1 MRVIILISIAIAIAS
16 AVYWASGLEPV
27 LAKGLAILCL
37 IAILWITEV
46 IHITATALFV
56 PIVAVMTGV
65 LAIDEALVSFADP
78 IIFLF
83 LGGFAM
89 AAAMRKQGLDEW
101 LALHV
106 IKWARGRLIIAVILL
121 FVATAFISMWI
132 SNTATAVMM
141 LPIVFGLLAKLDK
154 TYYRTTFA
162 FVLLGIAYSA
172 NIGGIGTLV
181 GSPPNAIA
189 ASIMDLDFVEWM
201 SIGVPLV
208 LVLLPAMILTLWL
221 CLRPQLPTALIEL
234 LEGKPWDQKTWWVL
248 LIFLGAVSFWLM
260 SKPVSQWLG
269 ITKGFDSIVALSAT
283 ILLLGSGLLNWKE
296 LEKSTDWGVLLL
308 FGGGITL
315 SVVLSKTGASSFL
328 ADQLVILFA
337 DTSALLFLALAVA
350 LMIFLTEL
358 ASNTASA
365 ALLIPIF
372 YSLPQSQTG
381 ISPELLSIAIAVA
394 ASCAFMLPVAT
405 PPNAIVYG
413 TGLVMQKQ
421 MMRVGLCLNFLCIAL
436 ITLLVPWLH

>member
-1 MRVIILISIAIAIAS
+1 
-16 AVYWASGLEPV
+16 
-27 LAKGLAILCL
+27 
-37 IAILWITEV
+37 
-46 IHITATALFV
+46 
-56 PIVAVMTGV
+56 
-65 LAIDEALVSFADP
+65 
-78 IIFLF
+78 
-83 LGGFAM
+83 
-89 AAAMRKQGLDEW
+89 
-101 LALHV
+101 
-106 IKWARGRLIIAVILL
+106 
-121 FVATAFISMWI
+121 MWI

-154 TYYRTTFA
+154 AYYRATFA

-172 NIGGIGTLV
+172 NIGGIGTIV

-208 LVLLPAMILTLWL
+208 FVLLPAMILTLWL
-221 CLRPQLPTALIEL
+221 CIRPQLPTTLVEIP
-234 LEGKPWDQKTWWVL
+234 EGKPWDQKTWWVL
-248 LIFLGAVSFWLM
+248 LIFLGAVCFWLM
-260 SKPVSQWLG
+260 SKPISQWFG
-269 ITKGFDSIVALSAT
+269 ITKGFDSIVAMSAT
-283 ILLLGSGLLNWKE
+283 ILLLGSGLLKWKE

-328 ADQLVILFA
+328 ADQLVVMFA
-337 DTSALLFLALAVA
+337 DTSALLFFMLAVA

-381 ISPELLSIAIAVA
+381 ISPELLSVAIAVA

-413 TGLVMQKQ
+413 TGLVSQKQ